1 MKLDLPPLFLFYFFW
16 HPFLALLP
24 SRSNSSS
31 PVPTLPAQPAQCGGR
46 AAPMEHGAVRGGHQL
61 LRRKR
66 RGRQKYQPKT
76 RRKHLCGLESPSD
89 EEPLSQ
95 ELSRAHLLS
104 PSWWERLVI
113 MGGRPWWSSIQ
124 PWSSPPAS
132 SFPAQNPFRVFNHP
146 SHLSSNPSQLCD
158 IPFSPVQHS
167 TCRCTGDLYSDGV
180 IFSVLLCSLSNL

>member
-46 AAPMEHGAVRGGHQL
+46 AAPMEHGAMRGGHQL
-61 LRRKR
+61 LRHKR

-76 RRKHLCGLESPSD
+76 QRKHLCGLESPSD

-113 MGGRPWWSSIQ
+113 TGGRPWWSSIQ

-132 SFPAQNPFRVFNHP
+132 SFPAQNPFSVFNHP
-146 SHLSSNPSQLCD
+146 SHFLLILPSSVTSLFHLCS
-158 IPFSPVQHS
+158 IQRVGAQGIYTAMASFFLF
-167 TCRCTGDLYSDGV
+167 C
-180 IFSVLLCSLSNL
+180 SVL